1 MIQIQ
6 SLEMDYGLKKGHD
19 VVTKESR
26 DRGSNAFFTLADTGH
41 DIDGESDVEDKYALD
56 EMGRCEESSGAA
68 TESVIELCHG
78 KSKFVSIS
86 EHLPSR
92 RQCNW
97 LLVVTSASQFA
108 IQFLFQSTVLSEL
121 RDIFLLLQGAHC
133 DTRVGEICGST

>member
-1 MIQIQ
+1 M
-6 SLEMDYGLKKGHD
+6 
-19 VVTKESR
+19 TKESR
-26 DRGSNAFFTLADTGH
+26 DRGSNAFFSPLADTGH

-92 RQCNW
+92 RA
-97 LLVVTSASQFA
+97 VSAIGYLWSHPRRNSQYSSSYKA
-108 IQFLFQSTVLSEL
+108 RSSPN
-121 RDIFLLLQGAHC
+121 
-133 DTRVGEICGST
+133 